1 MKNFDEIR
9 NKYRSE
15 VINFIH
21 PYRVAPPEQ
30 VINVMVDTLLTRDC
44 EIMGGDF
51 SKAVIENNLYEA
63 ILRADSDC
71 LQYLKIIV
79 IIANQLYFK
88 K

>member
-1 MKNFDEIR
+1 
-9 NKYRSE
+9 
-15 VINFIH
+15 
-21 PYRVAPPEQ
+21 
-30 VINVMVDTLLTRDC
+30 MVDTFLTRDC

-51 SKAVIENNLYEA
+51 SKAIIENNLYEA

-71 LQYLKIIV
+71 LQHLKMIV